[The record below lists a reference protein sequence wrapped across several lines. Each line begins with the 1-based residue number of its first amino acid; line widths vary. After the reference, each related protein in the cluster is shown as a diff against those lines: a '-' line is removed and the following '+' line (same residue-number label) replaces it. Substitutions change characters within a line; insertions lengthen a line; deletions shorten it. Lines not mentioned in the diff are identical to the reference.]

1 MAFQRNELHS
11 RRRFG
16 GGDMKVKL
24 KAPDGYLYYDALT
37 DRYYSEV
44 ITDNRARYTLV
55 PASQKGDK

>member
-1 MAFQRNELHS
+1 
-11 RRRFG
+11 
-16 GGDMKVKL
+16 MKTKL

-55 PASQKGDK
+55 PALDEQIIEM